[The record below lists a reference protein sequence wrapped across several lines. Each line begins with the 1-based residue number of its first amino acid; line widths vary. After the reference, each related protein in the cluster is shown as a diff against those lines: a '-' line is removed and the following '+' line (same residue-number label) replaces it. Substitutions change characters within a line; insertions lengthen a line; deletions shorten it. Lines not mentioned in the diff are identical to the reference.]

1 MITKF
6 LNSGVP
12 HVNDITSYK
21 HENILVDFV
30 PSHDPL
36 EFNEKGF
43 RSDSFLAD
51 GDIKV
56 LSIGCS
62 DVFGY
67 QLDKSKRFSDVF
79 CKKLSIQTGK
89 KVVNWNL
96 GLPGKS
102 NDYINRMILC
112 TKEKLNPN
120 IVLVCFTRIGRRE
133 WVDKNGV
140 FYDYIPRQKNHH
152 NPNIIQSQENFVNTS
167 PYFDFLSNYNQDV
180 LNFYL
185 NYKSIEANL
194 KDVNFMFTLSL
205 AQSIHFDVL
214 NIVDKNK
221 YVGYFECVDRSSDN
235 AHPGEIS
242 NCNLAENFF
251 KKYNEKSH
259 CAKSIF
265 YL

>member
-1 MITKF
+1 MITK
-6 LNSGVP
+6 LLTSGIP
-12 HVNDITSYK
+12 HVNEITSYK
-21 HENILVDFV
+21 HENVLKECT

-67 QLDKSKRFSDVF
+67 LLDKSKRFSDIF

-96 GLPGKS
+96 ALPGES

-112 TKEKLNPN
+112 TKEKLKPT
-120 IVLVCFTRIGRRE
+120 IVLVCFTRIERRE
-133 WVDKNGV
+133 WVDSNGV
-140 FYDYIPRQKNHH
+140 FFDYVPHHH
-152 NPNIIQSQENFVNTS
+152 NQNHRKNFAA
-167 PYFDFLSNYNQDV
+167 PYFEFLSNYNQDI

-194 KDVNFMFTLSL
+194 KGVNFMFAFSLYKKTGLS
-205 AQSIHFDVL
+205 DVL

-221 YVGYFECVDRSSDN
+221 YVGYFEHVDRASDN

-242 NCNLAENFF
+242 NYNLAENFF
-251 KKYNEKSH
+251 KKYNDKSH
-259 CAKSIF
+259 HSKSIF

>member
-1 MITKF
+1 MITK
-6 LNSGVP
+6 LLTSGIP
-12 HVNDITSYK
+12 HVNEITSYK
-21 HENILVDFV
+21 HKNALVDLM

-56 LSIGCS
+56 ISIGCS
-62 DVFGY
+62 DVFGFL
-67 QLDKSKRFSDVF
+67 LDKSKRFSDVF

-102 NDYINRMILC
+102 NDYINRMIAC
-112 TKEKLNPN
+112 TKEKLNPT
-120 IVLVCFTRIGRRE
+120 IVLVSFPRITRRE

-140 FYDYIPRQKNHH
+140 FYDYLPYHDN
-152 NPNIIQSQENFVNTS
+152 VTS
-167 PYFDFLSNYNQDV
+167 PHFDFLSNYNQNI

-194 KDVNFMFTLSL
+194 KDVNFMFTFSL
-205 AQSIHFDVL
+205 ARSIHFDVL
-214 NIVDKNK
+214 NVVDKNK
-221 YVGYFECVDRSSDN
+221 YVGYFECVDRASDDT
-235 AHPGEIS
+235 HPGEIS
-242 NCNLAENFF
+242 NYNLAESFL
-251 KKYNEKSH
+251 KKYNENVH
-259 CAKSIF
+259 C
-265 YL
+265 